1 MASLLTGFQVTDGS
15 QACNVSI
22 PGEGSLAALASTLR
36 CMSTHTHT
44 FPLLHMH
51 VHVHL
56 AGSILMLSCMRLH
69 ELMCAGGKLL
79 LGYPAS
85 PSGASS
91 GYLSPSAVVSM
102 VHALAANST
111 PIAGLMTWSIGCDST
126 PNEFR
131 SQRCLSHAP
140 KRQSYVFF
148 FARNMNCRW
157 DHQAGWEFAAAVA
170 AGAGV
175 AL

>member
-1 MASLLTGFQVTDGS
+1 
-15 QACNVSI
+15 
-22 PGEGSLAALASTLR
+22 
-36 CMSTHTHT
+36 MS
-44 FPLLHMH
+44 
-51 VHVHL
+51 
-56 AGSILMLSCMRLH
+56 SS
-69 ELMCAGGKLL
+69 CAGGKLL

-91 GYLSPSAVVSM
+91 GYLSPSAVVNM

-140 KRQSYVFF
+140 KRQSYGFLCTKHELQVGPSSWVGIRRRGCSWSWGGAVDTKLFDLVRTSQAPTPEAIGREIMLHEVF
-148 FARNMNCRW
+148 R
-157 DHQAGWEFAAAVA
+157 GGGGGG
-170 AGAGV
+170 GA
-175 AL
+175 